1 MTLPSNL
8 VPLPAELKY
17 VFQSIQTLERWRC
30 KGTEGEGMET
40 GLGATYPLWMPHPPG
55 NSTSPSV
62 FEHSNLALWTFRE
75 ASLHLA
81 QARLIK
87 PLATGDQISSQA
99 LSPEVVCRTE
109 KKSPHLALVFAVK
122 GFLLALN
129 ILETDYKSSDN
140 PKLWLCQDT
149 EIKTK
154 YVFPNTISSIHMY
167 LVVCHILT
175 GMNRGSI
182 SGYHLPGYTSILL
195 SNCASFDERPR
206 RLSRQPTVSII

>member
-81 QARLIK
+81 QACLIK

-99 LSPEVVCRTE
+99 LSPEVMCRTE
-109 KKSPHLALVFAVK
+109 KNLLTSPW
-122 GFLLALN
+122 FLLWKASYWHWTFWRLTTSLPTTLN
-129 ILETDYKSSDN
+129 SGCVRTQRLR
-140 PKLWLCQDT
+140 
-149 EIKTK
+149 
-154 YVFPNTISSIHMY
+154 PNTYFPIPSHPSTCI
-167 LVVCHILT
+167 
-175 GMNRGSI
+175 
-182 SGYHLPGYTSILL
+182 
-195 SNCASFDERPR
+195 
-206 RLSRQPTVSII
+206 